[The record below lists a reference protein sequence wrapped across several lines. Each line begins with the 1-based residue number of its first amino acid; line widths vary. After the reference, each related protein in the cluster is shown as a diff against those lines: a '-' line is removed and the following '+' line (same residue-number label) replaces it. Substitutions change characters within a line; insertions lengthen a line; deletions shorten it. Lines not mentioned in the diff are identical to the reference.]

1 MADTNDN
8 VDNHRAPPP
17 ELDVV
22 DNVDIT
28 KLSNAEKQMLD
39 DLNASKEVKADVFP
53 PSLVDVNMPD
63 EKTPDTATFSHK
75 PAGPVGIT
83 GPPGEP
89 GPPGK
94 EADVVA
100 VGVPDDTQIPELDV
114 EGASSPPPPP
124 PALEEMPEIL
134 PEEEESEEEALSAGG
149 ESPLQNCPHCGW
161 DMGLPVIAEPTYDE
175 KMGFLHSVL
184 GQKTFTHQYELFGGR
199 VIVRFRTLT
208 TKEMDVIYNQV
219 FQQRETGEIST
230 IQDYWEKVNRY
241 RLYLQLTY
249 LSAVDGSFTH
259 TLPDGYS
266 SETNPH
272 AESYYDF
279 EPANPDDSYLAEIE
293 KHVLEE
299 VLRTETIQRSINT
312 MCARFNRLVGKLE
325 AMIDNS
331 DFWEATKE
339 QS

>member
-1 MADTNDN
+1 VAKQNEDAGNQRAAPANLDIVSD
-8 VDNHRAPPP
+8 VD
-17 ELDVV
+17 VS
-22 DNVDIT
+22 
-28 KLSNAEKQMLD
+28 KLSTAEKQMLT
-39 DLNASKEVKADVFP
+39 DLNTAKEVKEDVFP
-53 PSLVDVNMPD
+53 PSLADVSVPEDETVD
-63 EKTPDTATFSHK
+63 TITFSHE
-75 PAGPVGIT
+75 PSMPVDDP

-100 VGVPDDTQIPELDV
+100 TGVPVDTPIPDLDV
-114 EGASSPPPPP
+114 EADSSPSFPPP
-124 PALEEMPEIL
+124 LQEGPEIL
-134 PEEEESEEEALSAGG
+134 PEEDVAEGEALSAGG
-149 ESPLQNCPHCGW
+149 TSELQNCPHCGW
-161 DMGLPVIAEPTYDE
+161 DMGLPTIAEPTYDE

-184 GQKTFTHQYELFGGR
+184 GQKTFVHQYELFGGK

-219 FQQRETGEIST
+219 FRERESGAVTT

-266 SETNPH
+266 SDANPH
-272 AESYYDF
+272 ADSHYDF
-279 EPANPDDSYLAEIE
+279 KPANPDDSYLPEIE
-293 KHVLEE
+293 QHVLEE

-312 MCARFNRLVGKLE
+312 MCARFNRLVAKLE